1 MVTDQQ
7 VRRLFDVQNKY
18 EYQYQAADAAGISS
32 KTAHKYLK
40 IGKLPSQCRVD
51 HTWATRKDPFVDDW
65 SFVEQM
71 LEDTQATL
79 EAKTIFEYLQRA
91 DPGKYHNGQ
100 LRTLQRRIK
109 TWKALYGPSKEI
121 FFSQIYY
128 PGQWACSDF
137 TSMNKLNITIAHQP
151 FEHLVYH
158 FVLCYSNWQAGRI
171 CFSESFESLSLGIQD
186 ALWKLGGV
194 PSLHRTD
201 NLTSAVHKVGHPDI
215 FTDKY
220 RALSSHYGFE
230 SSKTNPA
237 SPHENGDVEKSND
250 LFKKAIGQS
259 LIIRGSRDFD
269 SLEEYEKFLQKIIDR
284 MNQNCHKRFA
294 EEIEVLK
301 KLPNLRYD
309 NYETRDCKVGRGGTF
324 RLLHNTYS
332 AHSRLAGEKV
342 KVRVF
347 ADKLEIWYAQRH
359 IETLPRLRGENGH
372 CINYRHII
380 DRLVRKPG
388 AFENYCYK
396 EDLFPSS
403 LFRIAYDILK
413 ETCSTRQASKEYLK
427 ILELAAKEDESLVNE
442 ALRLLINLEEEVSF
456 EKVKEFI
463 DSKQKATE
471 PTDVYIEPVDINYYD
486 TLLEMPECV
495 CAYE

>member
-7 VRRLFDVQNKY
+7 VRRLFDVQNEY
-18 EYQYQAADAAGISS
+18 EHKYQAADAAGLSS
-32 KTAHKYLK
+32 KTARKYLNS
-40 IGKLPSQCRVD
+40 GKLPSQCRVE
-51 HTWATRKDPFVDDW
+51 HTWPTRKDPFADDW
-65 SFVEQM
+65 AFIVQLM
-71 LEDTQATL
+71 EDTQAAL
-79 EAKTIFEYLQRA
+79 QANTILEYLQMA
-91 DPGKYHNGQ
+91 YPGKYQDGQ
-100 LRTLQRRIK
+100 LRTLQRKIK
-109 TWKALYGPSKEI
+109 KWKALYGPSREI
-121 FFSQIYY
+121 FFSQIYR

-137 TSMNKLNITIAHQP
+137 TSMNKLNITISQQP
-151 FEHLVYH
+151 FEHIFYH

-171 CFSESFESLSLGIQD
+171 CYSESFESLSLGIQD

-201 NLTSAVHKVGHPDI
+201 NLTSAVHKVGHPDV

-220 RALSSHYGFE
+220 LGLSGHYGFE

-237 SPHENGDVEKSND
+237 SPHENGDVERSNG
-250 LFKKAIGQS
+250 LFKKAVDQS

-269 SLEEYEKFLQKIIDR
+269 SLEEYAQFLQKIIDR
-284 MNQNCHKRFA
+284 MNQNCRKRFA

-309 NYETRDCKVGRGGTF
+309 DYETRECKVGRGGTF

-332 AHSRLAGEKV
+332 AHSRLAGEKI

-359 IETLPRLRGENGH
+359 IETLIRLRGEGGH

-388 AFENYCYK
+388 AFENYTYK
-396 EDLFPSS
+396 DDLFPTSQ
-403 LFRIAYDILK
+403 FRIAYDILRDS
-413 ETCSTRQASKEYLK
+413 CSIRQASKQYLK

-442 ALRLLINLEEEVSF
+442 ALRLLINLEGEISF

-463 DSKQKATE
+463 DSKQKPPD
-471 PTDVYIEPVDINYYD
+471 PTDVCVEEVDINFYD
-486 TLLEMPECV
+486 TLLEIPECV
-495 CAYE
+495 CV

>member
-1 MVTDQQ
+1 MVTDLQ
-7 VRRLFDVQNKY
+7 VRRLFDMRNKHDHL
-18 EYQYQAADAAGISS
+18 YQAADAAGMSS

-40 IGKLPSQCRVD
+40 NGKLPSQCSLE
-51 HTWATRKDPFVDDW
+51 HTWPTRQDPFADDW
-65 SFVEQM
+65 AFIEQI

-79 EAKTIFEYLQRA
+79 EAKTLFEHLQLA
-91 DPGKYHNGQ
+91 YPGKYHNGQ

-109 TWKALYGPSKEI
+109 AWKALYGPAKEI
-121 FFSQIYY
+121 FFPQRYE

-137 TSMNKLNITIAHQP
+137 TNMNKLNITIARQP
-151 FEHLVYH
+151 FEHLLYH
-158 FVLCYSNWQAGRI
+158 FVLCYSNWQVARI

-201 NLTSAVHKVGHPDI
+201 CLTSAVHKVGHPDI
-215 FTDKY
+215 FTAKY
-220 RALSSHYGFE
+220 RGLADHYGFE
-230 SSKTNPA
+230 SAKTNPG

-250 LFKKAIGQS
+250 LLKKAIDQS

-269 SLEEYEKFLQKIIDR
+269 SVEAYETFLQKIINR

-301 KLPNLRYD
+301 ELPNRRYD
-309 NYETRDCKVGRGGTF
+309 DYETRTCKVGRGGTF

-332 AHSRLAGEKV
+332 AHSRLVGETV

-347 ADKLEIWYAQRH
+347 ADKLELWYAQRH

-372 CINYRHII
+372 CINYRHHI

-396 EDLFPSS
+396 DDLFPTS
-403 LFRIAYDILK
+403 LFRIAYDILRDN
-413 ETCSTRQASKEYLK
+413 CCIRQANKEYLK
-427 ILELAAKEDESLVNE
+427 ILKLAAKEDESLVNE
-442 ALRLLINLEEEVSF
+442 ALRLLINLEEEISF
-456 EKVKEFI
+456 EKVKAFI
-463 DSKQKATE
+463 DSKQKAPE
-471 PTDVYIEPVDINYYD
+471 PTDVYIEQVDINYYD
-486 TLLEMPECV
+486 MLLETPECV
-495 CAYE
+495 CI

>member
-7 VRRLFDVQNKY
+7 VRRLFTVQNKY
-18 EYQYQAADAAGISS
+18 EHQYQAADVAGISG

-40 IGKLPSQCRVD
+40 NGKLPSQCKVE
-51 HTWATRKDPFVDDW
+51 HTWPTRQDPFAEDW
-65 SFVEQM
+65 VFVEQM

-79 EAKTIFEYLQRA
+79 EAKTLFEYLQRA
-91 DPGKYHNGQ
+91 YPGRYHNGQ
-100 LRTLQRRIK
+100 LRTLQRRVK
-109 TWKALYGPSKEI
+109 VWKALCGPSKEV
-121 FFSQIYY
+121 FFSQHYE

-137 TSMNKLNITIAHQP
+137 TSMNKLNITITRQP
-151 FEHLVYH
+151 FEHLFYH

-194 PSLHRTD
+194 PFLHRTD

-220 RALSSHYGFE
+220 RGLASHYDFE

-250 LFKKAIGQS
+250 LFKKAVDQS

-269 SLEEYEKFLQKIIDR
+269 SVEEYEKFLQKIIDR

-294 EEIEVLK
+294 QELEVLK
-301 KLPNLRYD
+301 ELPNLRYD
-309 NYETRDCKVGRGGTF
+309 DYEIKSCKVGRGGTI

-332 AHSRLAGEKV
+332 VHSRLVGETV
-342 KVRVF
+342 KVRVY
-347 ADKLEIWYAQRH
+347 ADTLEIWYAQRH

-372 CINYRHII
+372 CINYRHHI

-396 EDLFPSS
+396 DDLFPTSQ
-403 LFRIAYDILK
+403 FRIAYDILRD
-413 ETCSTRQASKEYLK
+413 TCSIRQASKEYLK

-442 ALRLLINLEEEVSF
+442 ALRLLINLEETMSF

-463 DSKQKATE
+463 DSKQKAPE

-486 TLLEMPECV
+486 MLFETPECV
-495 CAYE
+495 CI

>member
-7 VRRLFDVQNKY
+7 VRILFTVQNKY
-18 EYQYQAADAAGISS
+18 EYRYQAADAAGISS
-32 KTAHKYLK
+32 KTARKYRK
-40 IGKLPSQCRVD
+40 TGKLPSQCRVE
-51 HTWATRKDPFVDDW
+51 HTWSTRRDPFADDW
-65 SFVEQM
+65 AFVVQL

-79 EAKTIFEYLQRA
+79 QAHTILDYLQRA
-91 DPGKYHNGQ
+91 NPGKYHNGQ

-109 TWKALYGPSKEI
+109 AWKALYGPAKEI
-121 FFSQIYY
+121 FFSQVYY

-137 TSMNKLNITIAHQP
+137 TSMNKLNITIAQQP
-151 FEHLVYH
+151 FEHIFYH

-201 NLTSAVHKVGHPDI
+201 NLTSAVHKVGDPDV

-220 RALSSHYGFE
+220 RALSTHYGFE

-250 LFKKAIGQS
+250 LFKKAVDQS

-269 SLEEYEKFLQKIIDR
+269 TIEQYAQFLQKIIDR
-284 MNQNCHKRFA
+284 MNENCHKRFA
-294 EEIEVLK
+294 EELEVLRE
-301 KLPNLRYD
+301 LPNLRYD
-309 NYETRDCKVGRGGTF
+309 DYETRTCKVGRGGTF

-332 AHSRLAGEKV
+332 AHSRLAGEKI

-347 ADKLEIWYAQRH
+347 ADKLEIWYAQRY

-372 CINYRHII
+372 HINCRHII

-396 EDLFPSS
+396 DDMFPTS
-403 LFRIAYDILK
+403 LFRIAYNILRD
-413 ETCSTRQASKEYLK
+413 TCSIRQASKEYLK
-427 ILELAAKEDESLVNE
+427 ILELAAKEGESLVNE
-442 ALRLLINLEEEVSF
+442 ALRLLINLDEEIEF
-456 EKVKEFI
+456 EKVKQFI
-463 DSKQKATE
+463 DSKQKAPE
-471 PTDVYIEPVDINYYD
+471 PTEVHIEPVDINDYD
-486 TLLEMPECV
+486 MLLETPECV
-495 CAYE
+495 CV

>member
-7 VRRLFDVQNKY
+7 VRRLFAVQNKY
-18 EYQYQAADAAGISS
+18 EHQYQAADAAGISS
-32 KTAHKYLK
+32 KTARKYLK
-40 IGKLPSQCRVD
+40 NGKLPSQCKVE
-51 HTWATRKDPFVDDW
+51 HTWPTRQDPFADDW
-65 SFVEQM
+65 AFVEQL

-91 DPGKYHNGQ
+91 YPGKYHDGQ

-109 TWKALYGPSKEI
+109 AWKALYGPSKEV
-121 FFSQIYY
+121 FFSQHYY

-137 TSMNKLNITIAHQP
+137 TSMNKLNITIAQQP
-151 FEHLVYH
+151 FEHIFYH

-194 PSLHRTD
+194 PYLHRTD
-201 NLTSAVHKVGHPDI
+201 NLTSAVHKVGHPDVY
-215 FTDKY
+215 TDKY
-220 RALSSHYGFE
+220 RGLASHYGFE

-237 SPHENGDVEKSND
+237 SPHENGDVERSNG
-250 LFKKAIGQS
+250 LFKNAVDQS
-259 LIIRGSRDFD
+259 LIIRGSRNFD
-269 SLEEYEKFLQKIIDR
+269 TMEQYRQFLQKIIGR
-284 MNQNCHKRFA
+284 MNQNCCKRFA
-294 EEIEVLK
+294 EELDVLK
-301 KLPNLRYD
+301 NLPNLRYD
-309 NYETRDCKVGRGGTF
+309 DYETKTCKVSRGGTI

-332 AHSRLAGEKV
+332 AHSRLVGETV
-342 KVRVF
+342 KVRVY

-372 CINYRHII
+372 YINYRHHI

-396 EDLFPSS
+396 DDLFPTS
-403 LFRIAYDILK
+403 LFRIAYDILRD
-413 ETCSTRQASKEYLK
+413 TCSIRQSSKEYLK

-442 ALRLLINLEEEVSF
+442 ALRLLINLEDQMSF

-463 DSKQKATE
+463 DSKQKAPE
-471 PTDVYIEPVDINYYD
+471 PTDVYIEPVDINDYD
-486 TLLEMPECV
+486 MLLETPECV
-495 CAYE
+495 CI

>member
-1 MVTDQQ
+1 MVT
-7 VRRLFDVQNKY
+7 
-18 EYQYQAADAAGISS
+18 EAADAAGISS

-40 IGKLPSQCRVD
+40 KGKLPSQCKVE
-51 HTWATRKDPFVDDW
+51 HTWPTRKDPFADDW
-65 SFVEQM
+65 AFVEQM
-71 LEDTQATL
+71 LEETQATL

-91 DPGKYHNGQ
+91 YPGKYHNGQ

-109 TWKALYGPSKEI
+109 AWKALYGPSKEI
-121 FFSQIYY
+121 FFSQLYY

-137 TSMNKLNITIAHQP
+137 TSMNKLNITIAQQP
-151 FEHLVYH
+151 FEHLFYH

-194 PSLHRTD
+194 PALHRTD

-220 RALSSHYGFE
+220 RALGKHYGFK

-250 LFKKAIGQS
+250 LFKKAVDQS
-259 LIIRGSRDFD
+259 
-269 SLEEYEKFLQKIIDR
+269 QKIIDR
-284 MNQNCHKRFA
+284 MNHNCHKRFS
-294 EEIEVLK
+294 EELEVLK
-301 KLPNLRYD
+301 ELPNRRYGD
-309 NYETRDCKVGRGGTF
+309 YETRECKVGRGGTI

-332 AHSRLAGEKV
+332 LHSRLAGETV
-342 KVRVF
+342 KVRVY

-359 IETLPRLRGENGH
+359 IETLVRLRGENGH
-372 CINYRHII
+372 CINYRHVI

-396 EDLFPSS
+396 DDMFPTS
-403 LFRIAYDILK
+403 LFRIAYDILRD
-413 ETCSTRQASKEYLK
+413 TYSIRQANKEYLK

-442 ALRLLINLEEEVSF
+442 ALRSLINLEDEIDF
-456 EKVKEFI
+456 EKVKQFI
-463 DSKQKATE
+463 DSKQKPPE
-471 PTDVYIEPVDINYYD
+471 PTAVHIEPVDINDYD
-486 TLLEMPECV
+486 MLLETPECV
-495 CAYE
+495 CV

>member
-7 VRRLFDVQNKY
+7 VRRLFTVQNQY
-18 EYQYQAADAAGISS
+18 EHQYQASDAAGISS

-40 IGKLPSQCRVD
+40 NGKLPSQCKVE
-51 HTWATRKDPFVDDW
+51 HTWPTRQDPFAGDW
-65 SFVEQM
+65 VFVEQM

-79 EAKTIFEYLQRA
+79 EAKTVFEYLQQTY
-91 DPGKYHNGQ
+91 PGRYHNGQ

-109 TWKALYGPSKEI
+109 AWKALYGPSKEV
-121 FFSQIYY
+121 FFSQHYD

-137 TSMNKLNITIAHQP
+137 TSMNKLNITIVQQP
-151 FEHLVYH
+151 FEHIFYH

-194 PSLHRTD
+194 PFLHRTD

-220 RALSSHYGFE
+220 RGLAKHYHFE

-250 LFKKAIGQS
+250 LFKKAVDQS

-269 SLEEYEKFLQKIIDR
+269 TIEQYKQFLQKIIDR

-294 EEIEVLK
+294 EELEVLK
-301 KLPNLRYD
+301 ELPNLRYD
-309 NYETRDCKVGRGGTF
+309 DYETRTCKVGRGGTF

-332 AHSRLAGEKV
+332 LHSRLVGETV
-342 KVRVF
+342 KVRVY

-396 EDLFPSS
+396 DDLFPTS
-403 LFRIAYDILK
+403 LFRIAYDILR
-413 ETCSTRQASKEYLK
+413 ETCSIRQASKEYLK

-442 ALRLLINLEEEVSF
+442 ALRLLMNLEETMSF

-463 DSKQKATE
+463 DSKQKTPD
-471 PTDVYIEPVDINYYD
+471 PTDVYIEPVDNNYYD
-486 TLLEMPECV
+486 MLLETPECV
-495 CAYE
+495 CL

>member
-7 VRRLFDVQNKY
+7 VRRLFAMQNKY
-18 EYQYQAADAAGISS
+18 EYQHQAADAAGISS

-40 IGKLPSQCRVD
+40 KGKLPSQCKVE
-51 HTWATRKDPFVDDW
+51 HTWPTRQDPFVDDW
-65 SFVEQM
+65 AFVVQM

-91 DPGKYHNGQ
+91 YPGKYHNGQ
-100 LRTLQRRIK
+100 LRTLQRRVK
-109 TWKALYGPSKEI
+109 AWKALYGPSKEI
-121 FFSQIYY
+121 FFSQHYY
-128 PGQWACSDF
+128 PSQWACSDF
-137 TSMNKLNITIAHQP
+137 TSMNKLNITIAQQP
-151 FEHLVYH
+151 FEHIFYH

-194 PSLHRTD
+194 PALHRTD

-220 RALSSHYGFE
+220 RALGKHYGFK

-250 LFKKAIGQS
+250 LFKKAVDQS

-269 SLEEYEKFLQKIIDR
+269 SVEEYAKFLQKIIDR
-284 MNQNCHKRFA
+284 MNANCNKRFA
-294 EEIEVLK
+294 EELEVLK
-301 KLPNLRYD
+301 ELPNRRYGD
-309 NYETRDCKVGRGGTF
+309 YEIRDCKVGRGGTF

-332 AHSRLAGEKV
+332 LHSRLAGETV
-342 KVRVF
+342 KVRVY

-359 IETLPRLRGENGH
+359 IETLVRLRGENGH
-372 CINYRHII
+372 LINYRHII

-388 AFENYCYK
+388 AFENYRYK
-396 EDLFPSS
+396 DDMFPSS
-403 LFRIAYDILK
+403 QFRIAYDILRDA
-413 ETCSTRQASKEYLK
+413 CSIRQANKEYLK

-442 ALRLLINLEEEVSF
+442 ALRLLINLEDQIDF
-456 EKVKEFI
+456 EKVKQFI
-463 DSKQKATE
+463 DSKQKPPE
-471 PTDVYIEPVDINYYD
+471 PTAVHIEPVDINYYD
-486 TLLEMPECV
+486 TLLETPECV
-495 CAYE
+495 CV

>member
-1 MVTDQQ
+1 MVTDRQ
-7 VRRLFDVQNKY
+7 VRRLLKMKNKH
-18 EYQYQAADAAGISS
+18 QHLYQAADAAGISS
-32 KTAHKYLK
+32 KTASKYLK
-40 IGKLPSQCRVD
+40 RGKFPSQCRVE
-51 HTWATRKDPFVDDW
+51 HTWPTRKDPFVDDW
-65 SFVEQM
+65 SFVEKM
-71 LEDTQATL
+71 MEDTQATL

-109 TWKALYGPSKEI
+109 AWKALYGPPKEI
-121 FFSQIYY
+121 FFSQHYY

-137 TSMNKLNITIAHQP
+137 TCMNELNITIAQQP
-151 FEHLVYH
+151 FEHLFYH

-194 PSLHRTD
+194 PFYHRTD

-220 RALSSHYGFE
+220 RGLASHYGFA

-237 SPHENGDVEKSND
+237 SPHENGDVERSNG
-250 LFKKAIGQS
+250 LFKNAVDQS
-259 LIIRGSRDFD
+259 LIIRGSRDFET
-269 SLEEYEKFLQKIIDR
+269 LEQYEKFLQKIIDR

-301 KLPNLRYD
+301 GLPNLRYD
-309 NYETRDCKVGRGGTF
+309 DYETKTCKVSRGGTI

-332 AHSRLAGEKV
+332 AHSRLVGETV
-342 KVRVF
+342 KVRVY

-359 IETLPRLRGENGH
+359 IETLPRLHGENGH
-372 CINYRHII
+372 YINYRHHI
-380 DRLVRKPG
+380 DMLVRKPG

-396 EDLFPSS
+396 DDLFPTS
-403 LFRIAYDILK
+403 LFRIAYDILRDAY
-413 ETCSTRQASKEYLK
+413 SIRQANKEYLK

-442 ALRLLINLEEEVSF
+442 ALRLQINIEDEISF
-456 EKVKEFI
+456 EKVKQFV
-463 DSKQKATE
+463 DSKQKPPE
-471 PTDVYIEPVDINYYD
+471 PTAVHIEPVDINDYD
-486 TLLEMPECV
+486 MLLEMPECV
-495 CAYE
+495 CV

>member
-7 VRRLFDVQNKY
+7 VRRLFAMQNKY

-40 IGKLPSQCRVD
+40 KGKLPSQCEVE
-51 HTWATRKDPFVDDW
+51 HTWPTRQDPFADDW
-65 SFVEQM
+65 AFVEQM

-79 EAKTIFEYLQRA
+79 EAKTLFEYLQRA
-91 DPGKYHNGQ
+91 YPGKYHNGQ

-109 TWKALYGPSKEI
+109 AWKALYGPSKEI
-121 FFSQIYY
+121 FFSQLYY

-137 TSMNKLNITIAHQP
+137 TSMNKLNITIARQP
-151 FEHLVYH
+151 FEHLFYH

-194 PSLHRTD
+194 PVLHRTD

-250 LFKKAIGQS
+250 LFKKAVDQS

-269 SLEEYEKFLQKIIDR
+269 SVEEYAQFLQKIIDR
-284 MNQNCHKRFA
+284 MNHNCHKRFS
-294 EEIEVLK
+294 EELEVLK
-301 KLPNLRYD
+301 ELPNRRYGD
-309 NYETRDCKVGRGGTF
+309 YETRECKVGRGGTI

-332 AHSRLAGEKV
+332 LHSRLAGETV
-342 KVRVF
+342 KVRVY

-359 IETLPRLRGENGH
+359 IETLVRLRGENGH
-372 CINYRHII
+372 CINYRHVI

-396 EDLFPSS
+396 DDMFPTS
-403 LFRIAYDILK
+403 LFRIAYDILRDS
-413 ETCSTRQASKEYLK
+413 CSIRQANKEYLR

-442 ALRLLINLEEEVSF
+442 ALRLLINLEDQIDF
-456 EKVKEFI
+456 EKVKQFI
-463 DSKQKATE
+463 DSKQKPPE
-471 PTDVYIEPVDINYYD
+471 PTSVYIEPVDINDYD
-486 TLLEMPECV
+486 MLLETPECV
-495 CAYE
+495 CI

>member
-1 MVTDQQ
+1 MVTDRQ
-7 VRRLFDVQNKY
+7 VRRLFKVQNKY
-18 EYQYQAADAAGISS
+18 EYQYQAADVAGICS

-40 IGKLPSQCRVD
+40 SGKLPSQCRVE
-51 HTWATRKDPFVDDW
+51 HTWPTRKDPFVDDW
-65 SFVEQM
+65 AFVIQL

-79 EAKTIFEYLQRA
+79 QANTIFEFLQRA
-91 DPGKYHNGQ
+91 YPGKYHNGQ

-109 TWKALYGPSKEI
+109 AWKALYGPSREI

-151 FEHLVYH
+151 FEHLFYH

-201 NLTSAVHKVGHPDI
+201 NLTSAVHKVGHPDVY
-215 FTDKY
+215 TDKY
-220 RALSSHYGFE
+220 RGLSKHYGFE

-250 LFKKAIGQS
+250 LFKKAVDQS
-259 LIIRGSRDFD
+259 LIIRGSRDFN
-269 SLEEYEKFLQKIIDR
+269 SVEEYEQFLQKIIDR

-294 EEIEVLK
+294 EEVEVLK
-301 KLPNLRYD
+301 RLPNLRYSD
-309 NYETRDCKVGRGGTF
+309 YESRTSKVSRGGTI

-332 AHSRLAGEKV
+332 VHSRLVGETV
-342 KVRVF
+342 KVRVY

-372 CINYRHII
+372 HINYRHII

-396 EDLFPSS
+396 ADLFPTS
-403 LFRIAYDILK
+403 LFRIAYDILR
-413 ETCSTRQASKEYLK
+413 ETYSIRQASKEYLK

-442 ALRLLINLEEEVSF
+442 ALRLLINLEDEINF
-456 EKVKEFI
+456 EKVKAFI
-463 DSKQKATE
+463 DSTQKAPG

-486 TLLEMPECV
+486 TLLETPECV
-495 CAYE
+495 CV

>member
-7 VRRLFDVQNKY
+7 VRRLFDVQNKHD
-18 EYQYQAADAAGISS
+18 YQYQAADAAGISS
-32 KTAHKYLK
+32 KTARKYLK
-40 IGKLPSQCRVD
+40 NGKLPSQCRVE
-51 HTWATRKDPFVDDW
+51 HTWPTRQDPFEEDW
-65 SFVEQM
+65 HFVEQ
-71 LEDTQATL
+71 LLKDTRAAL
-79 EAKTIFEYLQRA
+79 EAKTLFDYLQRA
-91 DPGKYHNGQ
+91 YPGKYHNGQ

-109 TWKALYGPSKEI
+109 AWKALHGPSKEV
-121 FFSQIYY
+121 FFSQHYY

-137 TSMNKLNITIAHQP
+137 TCMNQLNITIAQQP
-151 FEHLVYH
+151 FEHMFYH

-186 ALWKLGGV
+186 ALWRLGGV
-194 PSLHRTD
+194 PFYHRTD

-220 RALSSHYGFE
+220 RGLAGHYDFA

-250 LFKKAIGQS
+250 LFKNAVDQS

-269 SLEEYEKFLQKIIDR
+269 TVEAYEKFLQKIIDR

-294 EEIEVLK
+294 EEVEVLK
-301 KLPNLRYD
+301 HLPNLRYD
-309 NYETRDCKVGRGGTF
+309 DYETKTCKVSRGGTI

-332 AHSRLAGEKV
+332 THSRLVGETI
-342 KVRVF
+342 KVRVY
-347 ADKLEIWYAQRH
+347 ADKLEIWYAQRR

-372 CINYRHII
+372 HINYRHHI

-396 EDLFPSS
+396 EDLFPTS
-403 LFRIAYDILK
+403 LFRIAYDILRDA
-413 ETCSTRQASKEYLK
+413 CSIRQANKAYLK
-427 ILELAAKEDESLVNE
+427 ILELAAKEDESLVND
-442 ALRLLINLEEEVSF
+442 ALRLLINRDEEISF
-456 EKVKEFI
+456 EKVTAFI
-463 DSKQKATE
+463 DSKQKAPE
-471 PTDVYIEPVDINYYD
+471 PTAVHVEPVDLHEYD
-486 TLLEMPECV
+486 RLLGIRECV
-495 CAYE
+495 CI

>member
-32 KTAHKYLK
+32 KTARKYLK
-40 IGKLPSQCRVD
+40 NGKLPSQCKVE
-51 HTWATRKDPFVDDW
+51 HTWPTRQDPFADDW
-65 SFVEQM
+65 VFIEQI
-71 LEDTQATL
+71 LIDTQATL
-79 EAKTIFEYLQRA
+79 EAKTIFGHLQRA
-91 DPGKYHNGQ
+91 YPGKYHNGQ

-109 TWKALYGPSKEI
+109 AWKALYGPAKEV
-121 FFSQIYY
+121 FFSQHYY
-128 PGQWACSDF
+128 PGQWSCSDF
-137 TSMNKLNITIAHQP
+137 TSMNKLNITIAQQP
-151 FEHLVYH
+151 FEHLFYH

-171 CFSESFESLSLGIQD
+171 CFSESFESLSLGVQD

-194 PSLHRTD
+194 PFYHRTD

-220 RALSSHYGFE
+220 RGLASHYGFA

-237 SPHENGDVEKSND
+237 SPHENGDVEKSNG
-250 LFKKAIGQS
+250 LFKKAVDQA
-259 LIIRGSRDFD
+259 LIIRGGRDFD
-269 SLEEYEKFLQKIIDR
+269 TIEQYRQFLQKIIDR
-284 MNQNCHKRFA
+284 MNQNSHKRFA
-294 EEIEVLK
+294 EELEVLK
-301 KLPNLRYD
+301 ELPSLRYND
-309 NYETRDCKVGRGGTF
+309 YEVRTCKVSRGGTI

-332 AHSRLAGEKV
+332 VHSRLVGETV
-342 KVRVF
+342 KVRVY

-372 CINYRHII
+372 YINYRHHI

-396 EDLFPSS
+396 DDLFPTS
-403 LFRIAYDILK
+403 LFRIAYDILRD
-413 ETCSTRQASKEYLK
+413 TCSIRQASKEYLK

-442 ALRLLINLEEEVSF
+442 ALRLLINLEEDIGF
-456 EKVKEFI
+456 EKVKQFI
-463 DSKQKATE
+463 DSKQKPPE
-471 PTDVYIEPVDINYYD
+471 PTAVHIEPVDIHDYD
-486 TLLEMPECV
+486 MLLETPECV
-495 CAYE
+495 CI

>member
-7 VRRLFDVQNKY
+7 VRRLFTVQNKY
-18 EYQYQAADAAGISS
+18 EYRYQAADAAGISS
-32 KTAHKYLK
+32 KTARKYRK
-40 IGKLPSQCRVD
+40 TGKLPSQCRVE
-51 HTWATRKDPFVDDW
+51 HTWSTRRDPFADDW
-65 SFVEQM
+65 AFVVQL

-79 EAKTIFEYLQRA
+79 QAHTILDYLQRA
-91 DPGKYHNGQ
+91 NPGKYHNGQ

-109 TWKALYGPSKEI
+109 AWKALYGPAKEI
-121 FFSQIYY
+121 FFSQVYY

-137 TSMNKLNITIAHQP
+137 TSMNKLNITIARQP
-151 FEHLVYH
+151 FEHIFYH

-201 NLTSAVHKVGHPDI
+201 NLTSAVHKVGHPDV

-220 RALSSHYGFE
+220 RALSTHYGFE

-250 LFKKAIGQS
+250 LFKKAVDQS

-269 SLEEYEKFLQKIIDR
+269 TIEQYAQFLQKIIDR
-284 MNQNCHKRFA
+284 MNANCHKRFA
-294 EEIEVLK
+294 QELEVLRE
-301 KLPNLRYD
+301 LPNLRYD
-309 NYETRDCKVGRGGTF
+309 DYETRTCKVGRGGTF

-332 AHSRLAGEKV
+332 AHSRLAGEKI

-347 ADKLEIWYAQRH
+347 ADKLEIWYAQRY

-372 CINYRHII
+372 HINYRHII

-396 EDLFPSS
+396 DDMFPTS
-403 LFRIAYDILK
+403 LFRIAYDILRD
-413 ETCSTRQASKEYLK
+413 TCSIRQASKEYLK
-427 ILELAAKEDESLVNE
+427 ILELAAKEGESLVNE
-442 ALRLLINLEEEVSF
+442 ALRLLINLDEEIEF
-456 EKVKEFI
+456 EKVKQFI
-463 DSKQKATE
+463 DSKQKVPE
-471 PTDVYIEPVDINYYD
+471 PTEVHIEPVDINDYD
-486 TLLEMPECV
+486 MLLETPECV
-495 CAYE
+495 CV

>member
-1 MVTDQQ
+1 M
-7 VRRLFDVQNKY
+7 QNKY
-18 EYQYQAADAAGISS
+18 EYQYQAADMAGISS
-32 KTAHKYLK
+32 KTARKYRK
-40 IGKLPSQCRVD
+40 TGKLPSQCRVE
-51 HTWATRKDPFVDDW
+51 HTWPTRQDPFAKDW
-65 SFVEQM
+65 SFIEHT
-71 LEDTQATL
+71 LIDTQATL
-79 EAKTIFEYLQRA
+79 EAKTIFEFLQRA
-91 DPGKYHNGQ
+91 EPGKYHNGQ

-109 TWKALYGPSKEI
+109 AWKALYGPSREI
-121 FFSQIYY
+121 FFSQHYD

-137 TSMNKLNITIAHQP
+137 TSMNKLNITIARQP
-151 FEHLVYH
+151 FEHLFYH

-194 PSLHRTD
+194 PFCHRTD

-220 RALSSHYGFE
+220 RGLASHYGFK

-250 LFKKAIGQS
+250 LFKKAVDQS

-269 SLEEYEKFLQKIIDR
+269 SVEEYEKLLQKIIDR
-284 MNQNCHKRFA
+284 MNANCHKRFV
-294 EEIEVLK
+294 EELEVLK
-301 KLPNLRYD
+301 ELPNLRYD
-309 NYETRDCKVGRGGTF
+309 DYETRICKVGRGGTI

-332 AHSRLAGEKV
+332 LHSRLVGETV
-342 KVRVF
+342 KVRVY

-372 CINYRHII
+372 CINYRHHI

-396 EDLFPSS
+396 DSMFPTSQ
-403 LFRIAYDILK
+403 FRIAYDILR
-413 ETCSTRQASKEYLK
+413 EGRSIRQANKEYLK

-442 ALRLLINLEEEVSF
+442 ALRLLINLEEEIEF
-456 EKVKEFI
+456 EKVKQFI
-463 DSKQKATE
+463 DSKQKPPE
-471 PTDVYIEPVDINYYD
+471 PTDVHIEPVDINYYD
-486 TLLEMPECV
+486 MLLETPECV
-495 CAYE
+495 CI

>member
-1 MVTDQQ
+1 MVTDLQ
-7 VRRLFDVQNKY
+7 VRKLFDMQNKHK
-18 EYQYQAADAAGISS
+18 YQYQAADAAGISG
-32 KTAHKYLK
+32 KTARKYLK
-40 IGKLPSQCRVD
+40 NGKLPSQCKID
-51 HTWATRKDPFVDDW
+51 HTWPTRQDPFADNW
-65 SFVEQM
+65 AFVVKL

-79 EAKTIFEYLQRA
+79 EAKTIFEFLQRA
-91 DPGKYHNGQ
+91 EPGKYHNGQ

-109 TWKALYGPSKEI
+109 AWKALYGPSKEI

-137 TSMNKLNITIAHQP
+137 TSMNHLDITIAHQP
-151 FEHLVYH
+151 FEHLFYH

-186 ALWKLGGV
+186 ALWELGGV
-194 PSLHRTD
+194 PLIHRTD

-215 FTDKY
+215 YTDKY
-220 RALSSHYGFE
+220 RGLSSHYGFE

-237 SPHENGDVEKSND
+237 SPHENGDVERSNG
-250 LFKKAIGQS
+250 LFKKAVDQS

-269 SLEEYEKFLQKIIDR
+269 TIEEYEKFLQKIIDR

-294 EEIEVLK
+294 QEVAVLK

-309 NYETRDCKVGRGGTF
+309 DYETRTCKVGRGGTI

-332 AHSRLAGEKV
+332 AHSRLVGETV
-342 KVRVF
+342 KVRVY

-359 IETLPRLRGENGH
+359 IDTLPRLRGENGH
-372 CINYRHII
+372 YINYRHHI

-396 EDLFPSS
+396 DDMFPTS
-403 LFRIAYDILK
+403 LFRIAYDILRD
-413 ETCSTRQASKEYLK
+413 TCSIRQASKEYLK

-442 ALRLLINLEEEVSF
+442 ALRLLINLEDDISF
-456 EKVKEFI
+456 EKVKQFI
-463 DSKQKATE
+463 DSKQKPPD

-486 TLLEMPECV
+486 TLLETPECV
-495 CAYE
+495 CI

>member
-7 VRRLFDVQNKY
+7 VRRLFAMQNKY
-18 EYQYQAADAAGISS
+18 QYQYQAAEAAGISS

-40 IGKLPSQCRVD
+40 KGKLPSQCKIE
-51 HTWATRKDPFVDDW
+51 HTWPTRQDPFADDW
-65 SFVEQM
+65 AFVQQI

-91 DPGKYHNGQ
+91 YPGKYHNGQ

-109 TWKALYGPSKEI
+109 AWKALYGPSKEI
-121 FFSQIYY
+121 FFSQLYY
-128 PGQWACSDF
+128 PGQWSCSDF
-137 TSMNKLNITIAHQP
+137 TSMNKLNITIAREP
-151 FEHLVYH
+151 FEHLFYH

-186 ALWKLGGV
+186 ALWMLGGV
-194 PSLHRTD
+194 PGFHRTD

-237 SPHENGDVEKSND
+237 SPHENGDIEKSND
-250 LFKKAIGQS
+250 LFKKAVDQS

-269 SLEEYEKFLQKIIDR
+269 SVEQYAQFLQKIISR

-294 EEIEVLK
+294 EELEVLK
-301 KLPNLRYD
+301 ELPNRRYGD
-309 NYETRDCKVGRGGTF
+309 YETRECKVGCGGTI

-332 AHSRLAGEKV
+332 LHSRLAGEKV
-342 KVRVF
+342 KVRVY

-359 IETLPRLRGENGH
+359 IETLPRLRGENGYY
-372 CINYRHII
+372 INYRHHI
-380 DRLVRKPG
+380 DILVRKPG

-396 EDLFPSS
+396 DALFPTS
-403 LFRIAYDILK
+403 LFRIAYDILRD
-413 ETCSTRQASKEYLK
+413 TCGIRQANKEYLR

-442 ALRLLINLEEEVSF
+442 ALRLLINL
-456 EKVKEFI
+456 
-463 DSKQKATE
+463 
-471 PTDVYIEPVDINYYD
+471 
-486 TLLEMPECV
+486 
-495 CAYE
+495 

>member
-1 MVTDQQ
+1 M
-7 VRRLFDVQNKY
+7 QNKY
-18 EYQYQAADAAGISS
+18 EHQYQAADAAGMCS

-40 IGKLPSQCRVD
+40 SGKLPSQCRVE
-51 HTWATRKDPFVDDW
+51 HTWPTRQDPFADDW
-65 SFVEQM
+65 AFVVQL

-79 EAKTIFEYLQRA
+79 EAKTIFEFLQRA

-109 TWKALYGPSKEI
+109 AWKALYGPSKEI

-194 PSLHRTD
+194 PFYHRTD

-220 RALSSHYGFE
+220 RGLASHYGFA

-237 SPHENGDVEKSND
+237 SPHENGDVERSNG
-250 LFKKAIGQS
+250 LFKNAVDQS
-259 LIIRGSRDFD
+259 LIIRGSRDFET
-269 SLEEYEKFLQKIIDR
+269 LEQYEKFLQKIIDR

-301 KLPNLRYD
+301 ALPNLRYD
-309 NYETRDCKVGRGGTF
+309 DYETKTCKVSRGGTI

-332 AHSRLAGEKV
+332 AHSRLVGEKV
-342 KVRVF
+342 KVRVY

-372 CINYRHII
+372 YINYRHHI

-396 EDLFPSS
+396 DDLFPTS
-403 LFRIAYDILK
+403 LFRIAYDILRDAY
-413 ETCSTRQASKEYLK
+413 SIRQANKEYLK

-442 ALRLLINLEEEVSF
+442 ALRLQINIEEEISF
-456 EKVKEFI
+456 EKVKQFV
-463 DSKQKATE
+463 DSKQKPPE
-471 PTDVYIEPVDINYYD
+471 PTAVHIEPVDINDYD
-486 TLLEMPECV
+486 MLLEMPECV
-495 CAYE
+495 CV

>member
-7 VRRLFDVQNKY
+7 VRRLFTMQNKY
-18 EYQYQAADAAGISS
+18 EHQYQAADAAGISS

-40 IGKLPSQCRVD
+40 GGKLPSQCKVE
-51 HTWATRKDPFVDDW
+51 HTWPTRKDPFTDEW
-65 SFVEQM
+65 GFVEQM

-91 DPGKYHNGQ
+91 YPGKYHNGQ

-109 TWKALYGPSKEI
+109 AWKALYGPSKEI
-121 FFSQIYY
+121 FFSQHYY

-137 TSMNKLNITIAHQP
+137 TSMNKLNITIAQQP
-151 FEHLVYH
+151 FEHIFYH

-194 PSLHRTD
+194 PFLHRTD

-220 RALSSHYGFE
+220 RGLAKHYHFE

-250 LFKKAIGQS
+250 LFKKAVDQS

-269 SLEEYEKFLQKIIDR
+269 TIEQYKQFLQKIIDR
-284 MNQNCHKRFA
+284 MNQNCYKRFA
-294 EEIEVLK
+294 EELEVLK
-301 KLPNLRYD
+301 ELPNRRYD
-309 NYETRDCKVGRGGTF
+309 DYEIRTCKVGRGGTF

-332 AHSRLAGEKV
+332 AHSRLVGEMV
-342 KVRVF
+342 KVRVY

-372 CINYRHII
+372 YINYRHHI
-380 DRLVRKPG
+380 DILVRKPG

-396 EDLFPSS
+396 DDLFPTS
-403 LFRIAYDILK
+403 LFRIAYDILRDS
-413 ETCSTRQASKEYLK
+413 CSIRQASKEYLR
-427 ILELAAKEDESLVNE
+427 ILELAAKENESLVNE
-442 ALRLLINLEEEVSF
+442 ALRLLINLEETMSF

-463 DSKQKATE
+463 DSKQKPPE
-471 PTDVYIEPVDINYYD
+471 PTDVYIESVDNNYYD
-486 TLLEMPECV
+486 MLLETPECV
-495 CAYE
+495 CI

>member
-7 VRRLFDVQNKY
+7 VRRLFDMQNKY
-18 EYQYQAADAAGISS
+18 EYQYQAADAAGISG

-40 IGKLPSQCRVD
+40 NGKLPSQCKVE
-51 HTWATRKDPFVDDW
+51 HTWSTRQDPFAGNW
-65 SFVEQM
+65 AFVEQI
-71 LEDTQATL
+71 LIDTKAAL
-79 EAKTIFEYLQRA
+79 EAKTIFEYLRRA
-91 DPGKYHNGQ
+91 YPGKYHSGQ

-109 TWKALYGPSKEI
+109 AWKALYGPAKEV
-121 FFSQIYY
+121 FFSQHYY
-128 PGQWACSDF
+128 PGQWSCSDF
-137 TSMNKLNITIAHQP
+137 TSMNKLNITIAQQP
-151 FEHLVYH
+151 FEHIFYH

-220 RALSSHYGFE
+220 RGLARHYHFA

-250 LFKKAIGQS
+250 LFKKAVDQS

-269 SLEEYEKFLQKIIDR
+269 SVEEYKKFLQKIIDR

-309 NYETRDCKVGRGGTF
+309 DYETKTCKVGRGGTI

-332 AHSRLAGEKV
+332 LHSRLIGETV
-342 KVRVF
+342 KVRVH

-372 CINYRHII
+372 YINYRHHI
-380 DRLVRKPG
+380 DILVRKPG

-396 EDLFPSS
+396 DDMFPTS
-403 LFRIAYDILK
+403 LFRIAYDILRDA
-413 ETCSTRQASKEYLK
+413 CSIRQANKEYLK

-442 ALRLLINLEEEVSF
+442 ALRLLINLEEDISF
-456 EKVKEFI
+456 EKVKRFI
-463 DSKQKATE
+463 DSKQKPPE
-471 PTDVYIEPVDINYYD
+471 PTAVNVEQVNINDYD
-486 TLLEMPECV
+486 MLLEMPECV
-495 CAYE
+495 CV